1 MAAIKMSA
9 ATAAAAAVAVA
20 VAVADCGVLFAAL
33 AVVQL
38 AEAERSLQLL
48 KSQLLLA
55 QAKQQSVKLQIK
67 YSQVRQLQLVL
78 TQPNEPMCS
87 LLYTMLLPCSSEFV
101 CETGFFVCLGHV
113 KQLHAHPAQHAA
125 LCYKHGVLCCAM
137 LQMTVD
143 TVEAELQ
150 KAMQLQAST
159 SAALAQ
165 AVQDK
170 LQAEAQLSAAMV
182 RFLVLPTCQTLMHA
196 L

>member
-1 MAAIKMSA
+1 MSA
-9 ATAAAAAVAVA
+9 ATAAAAAAAAA

-67 YSQVRQLQLVL
+67 YSQVRQLQLVI

-87 LLYTMLLPCSSEFV
+87 LLYTMLLPCSSEFE

-113 KQLHAHPAQHAA
+113 KQLRTHPAQHAA
-125 LCYKHGVLCCAM
+125 LCCEHHGVLCCAV

-182 RFLVLPTCQTLMHA
+182 RFLVLPTWQTIMHA
-196 L
+196 H